1 MTSLS
6 RCFRA
11 SLVGLAVGTCWLL
24 AAAAGSSPRASH
36 PGPPSGQD
44 PPGRVTCAA
53 FEAVTTGAVGLR
65 PTRLLL
71 QRQGRVMTTVTDY
84 AIAGVS
90 CDDVT
95 GDGAPELLA
104 RTFTG
109 GAHCCETVRAWSLA
123 DRPRLILEYAAGNA
137 GGFSVRDLN
146 GDGRAELLLGDDG
159 LAYFDD
165 LDYASSPSSLPLVA
179 CFANGAFK
187 DCTTEHPDALRE
199 AAARFRERLEPSP
212 PGTPP
217 KRVRGAGLGLL
228 AVSLLLGEED
238 QARQT
243 IQDTVQNEKL
253 VVWLDRVTPKLR
265 VWAEARGRKLKRPG
279 S

>member
-1 MTSLS
+1 M
-6 RCFRA
+6 
-11 SLVGLAVGTCWLL
+11 
-24 AAAAGSSPRASH
+24 
-36 PGPPSGQD
+36 
-44 PPGRVTCAA
+44 TCAA

-95 GDGAPELLA
+95 GDGEPELLA
-104 RTFTG
+104 RTVSG
-109 GAHCCETVRAWSLA
+109 GAHCCETVRAWSLG

-137 GGFSVRDLN
+137 GGVSVRDLN

-179 CFANGAFK
+179 CFANGSFR
-187 DCTTEHPDALRE
+187 DCTTEHSEALRE
-199 AAARFRERLEPSP
+199 AAARLRERLEPSSS
-212 PGTPP
+212 GTPP
-217 KRVRGAGLGLL
+217 KRVRGAALGLF

-243 IQDTVQNEKL
+243 IQEAVQNEKL
-253 VVWLDRVTPKLR
+253 MAWLDRVTPKLR